1 MRKWLLQLRQQKNM
15 SQGKVASAAFIDR
28 SYYSQ
33 IEWGKRVPSQEVARR
48 IAEVLNFDMAR
59 FYSNYFN
66 EPFNEVL
73 SSSPVS
79 IAHCDLQLRY
89 TWAFNPPSDYD
100 APNFLLGKRDDELID
115 HAGSKEFMAL
125 KYKIIKTDQ
134 PQRKLIH
141 YDMSDGIH
149 LYDIFG
155 KPIYSMEGKLTGASF
170 VCTDLTAIK
179 QQLLQNR
186 SD

>member
-1 MRKWLLQLRQQKNM
+1 M

-33 IEWGKRVPSQEVARR
+33 IEWGKRVPNQEVARR
-48 IAEVLNFDMAR
+48 IAEVLNFDTAR

-79 IAHCDLQLRY
+79 IARCDLELRL
-89 TWAFNPPSDYD
+89 AFNPPSDYD

-115 HAGSKEFMAL
+115 HAGSKEFMVL

-134 PQRKLIH
+134 P
-141 YDMSDGIH
+141 S
-149 LYDIFG
+149 
-155 KPIYSMEGKLTGASF
+155 ASLF
-170 VCTDLTAIK
+170 IMTCPMAFICMTFLENQYNQWRED
-179 QQLLQNR
+179 
-186 SD
+186 